1 MEENNKTKNDMKLK
15 KSERKLLEKRKE
27 HLEEVIFA
35 CKMVDGFDYDGE
47 SMTEFGAKF
56 LNPSAR
62 YLSKVVDSLIY
73 TRMDFVN
80 KDGSEI
86 GGAIPVELV
95 TGPDVELGTPIVTE
109 GNMAVG

>member
-1 MEENNKTKNDMKLK
+1 MKLK

-86 GGAIPVELV
+86 GGFDAPSPNQEPSIVEGEMV
-95 TGPDVELGTPIVTE
+95 VTE
-109 GNMAVG
+109 GNLVVG